1 MSEIKKKK
9 KGKFLNNFMERLK
22 TFTKAQI
29 SAMTGGAVDY
39 MVMVFFTEF
48 FHIHYTISIAIGGI
62 VGAVVN
68 FTLNKSW
75 TFKSKEL
82 PYKSTGMHQLLKFAL
97 VVTNS
102 IVLKSSSTYLITTI
116 LNIDYKFSRIITD
129 LIISIGFNYNLQKHW
144 VFRKISIPE
153 NNIGLTENKLP
164 VADNECKLPD

>member
-9 KGKFLNNFMERLK
+9 KQKLLDNLMERLK
-22 TFTKAQI
+22 TFTKAQF

-39 MVMVFFTEF
+39 MVMVFFTEV

-82 PYKSTGMHQLLKFAL
+82 PYKSTGIHQLLKFAL

-116 LNIDYKFSRIITD
+116 LVIDYKFSRIITD

-144 VFRKISIPE
+144 VFRKIKIPE
-153 NNIGLTENKLP
+153 NNIGLSENNLPLPDNEYKLP
-164 VADNECKLPD
+164 E

>member
-1 MSEIKKKK
+1 
-9 KGKFLNNFMERLK
+9 MERLK
-22 TFTKAQI
+22 TFTKAQF

-48 FHIHYTISIAIGGI
+48 FHIHYTISIAIGGV

-102 IVLKSSSTYLITTI
+102 IVLKSSSTYLITTF
-116 LNIDYKFSRIITD
+116 LKIDYKFSRIITD

-153 NNIGLTENKLP
+153 NNISLSENNLPLPDNEYKLP
-164 VADNECKLPD
+164 E

>member
-9 KGKFLNNFMERLK
+9 KQKLLDNLMERLK
-22 TFTKAQI
+22 TFTKAQF

-39 MVMVFFTEF
+39 MVMVFFTEV

-82 PYKSTGMHQLLKFAL
+82 PYKSTGIHQLLKFAL

-116 LNIDYKFSRIITD
+116 LVIDYKFSRIITD

-144 VFRKISIPE
+144 VFRKIRVSE
-153 NNIGLTENKLP
+153 NNDNLTDNKLP
-164 VADNECKLPD
+164 LADKKYELPK

>member
-22 TFTKAQI
+22 TFTKAQF